1 MPQIAGADVWDDLL
15 RSVRT
20 HRHREARH
28 LKPACLW
35 VVADGLGNG
44 SLDPDDLDP
53 GMVIEAL
60 AAVLVEAGLPVPDRL
75 WRPLWHLTNDG
86 AWDFLAEGGRLE
98 PADFGPGR
106 KPETISSV
114 LTRTDRIAV
123 SPGLSGAWRSASG
136 RETLQDGLLE
146 MLADGDDNSRATAR
160 SLMPGL
166 PASSHSAPALGR
178 ATRTQGRVSDVAV
191 RRAVELRAMAVT
203 AERYVEEGWIV
214 VDVSSAE
221 SHDLLCTRGPERL
234 LVEVKGTA
242 GLGGRVFLTANEVS
256 LAQGPQPT
264 ALAIVSLVKL
274 ARDGQAVAAHGGSLK
289 IIDPW
294 SPAQGDLQPVTYRYR
309 VPAT

>member
-1 MPQIAGADVWDDLL
+1 MPQVAGAGVWDDLL
-15 RSVRT
+15 RSVRA

-35 VVADGLGNG
+35 VVADGIGDG
-44 SLDPDDLDP
+44 SLDPDNLDP

-86 AWDFLAEGGRLE
+86 AWDFLAKGGRLE
-98 PADFGPGR
+98 PEDFGPRR

-123 SPGLSGAWRSASG
+123 SPGLSGAWRLASG
-136 RETLQDGLLE
+136 RETLRDELLE
-146 MLADGDDNSRATAR
+146 MLAGGDDNSRATAR
-160 SLMPGL
+160 SLVPGL
-166 PASSHSAPALGR
+166 SASSHSAPAPRR
-178 ATRTQGRVSDVAV
+178 AARAQGRVSDVAV

-214 VDVSSAE
+214 TDVSSAQ

-242 GLGGRVFLTANEVS
+242 GLGDRVFLTANEVL
-256 LAQGPQPT
+256 LAQGPKPT
-264 ALAIVSLVKL
+264 ALAIVSLVEL
-274 ARDGQAVAAHGGSLK
+274 SQDGEAVVAHGGALR

-294 SPAQGDLQPVTYRYR
+294 SPAKGDLQPVTYRYR